1 MKRMIKISI
10 AMVIVFVLFSSFYS
24 ISNGDESYMNT
35 NIEVDPNIE
44 YHFDLVE
51 NPESIYDLID
61 MSPIILEISN
71 KNSKVDTV
79 DVNGVNFIYSNIK
92 IETVLKDQTKNLK
105 KTDSIPLLEY
115 GFDDKSKDKFLL
127 PQNKTHIVFL
137 KKIKDPKFGYAY
149 RTVGLYYG
157 KFTKDD
163 SKSIDGGN
171 FINDMIMIDKK
182 NISINKNRLNKIINS
197 KSK

>member
-1 MKRMIKISI
+1 MKRKIKIAI
-10 AMVIVFVLFSSFYS
+10 AMIVVFVLFSGYYS
-24 ISNGDESYMNT
+24 ISSGDESYMNT
-35 NIEVDPNIE
+35 KIEVDPNIE

-51 NPESIYDLID
+51 NPESIDDLID

-71 KNSKVDTV
+71 KNSKIEIV

-92 IETVLKDQTKNLK
+92 IKTVLKDQTESLK

-115 GFDDKSKDKFLL
+115 GFNDKSKDKFLL

-137 KKIKDPKFGYAY
+137 KKIKNPEFGYAY

-163 SKSIDGGN
+163 SDSIDSTD
-171 FINDMIMIDKK
+171 FINNKIMIDKK
-182 NISINKNRLNKIINS
+182 NISITKDSLNKMIKS